1 MYKRLWPI
9 FVMLSIFCLSAC
21 KEGSTSSSVLTQFAA
36 AQESLHVQSVV
47 IRGITDEAAV
57 VTVNMLADED
67 AAPLAWSVE
76 QVVDLNDIEAAFES
90 EVDAVDVDALLT
102 TQLVTIT
109 ITD

>member
-1 MYKRLWPI
+1 
-9 FVMLSIFCLSAC
+9 MLGRMVVLIAIVCLSSC
-21 KEGSTSSSVLTQFAA
+21 KEGSSGDSALRQFAA
-36 AQESLHVQSVV
+36 AQESLHVQGVV
-47 IRGITDEAAV
+47 LSGITDESAV

-76 QVVDLNDIEAAFES
+76 QALDLDDIEGAFES
-90 EVDAVDVDALLT
+90 EVDAVDVDTLLT